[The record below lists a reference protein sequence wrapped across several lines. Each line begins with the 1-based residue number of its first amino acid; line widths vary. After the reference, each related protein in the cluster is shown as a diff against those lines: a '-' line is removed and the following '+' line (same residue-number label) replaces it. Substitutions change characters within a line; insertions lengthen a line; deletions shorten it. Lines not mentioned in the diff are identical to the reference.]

1 MVGGPACEWVPKDG
15 STVGGLAA
23 AMGGCVGCGGSVGGS
38 GYVCV
43 YVFFL
48 FFYLFIRWYW

>member
-23 AMGGCVGCGGSVGGS
+23 AMGGCVGCGGSMGGS
-38 GYVCV
+38 GCVCV
-43 YVFFL
+43 CVFIFFFL
-48 FFYLFIRWYW
+48 IYL